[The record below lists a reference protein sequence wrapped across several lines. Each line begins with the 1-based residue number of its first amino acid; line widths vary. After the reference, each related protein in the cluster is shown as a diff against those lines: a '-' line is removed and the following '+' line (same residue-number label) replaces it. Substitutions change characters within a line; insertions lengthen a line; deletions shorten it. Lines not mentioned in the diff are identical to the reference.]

1 MRRPVPIQRLTGLAG
16 AGRSRLLIGSV
27 AVRSVLALGFVFV
40 GYLLLHERFAAFD
53 VAVAQVVLGALGLET
68 ETVGPSD
75 LVVTGGEDFN
85 VYAIVTGTCSS
96 AAGALGI
103 AGVTVFLLPGRAW
116 RRLVG
121 GGLAV
126 ALFVAFNVVRICS
139 ILLLGWWL
147 ATAGTGLAVVSLAVP
162 LITCAAVAAS
172 GRVGLPSRI
181 AALLAGGLLAVLLY
195 GVVRGFDYSAG
206 MVSYHALAGPVLTFG
221 TLAVSLIVLW
231 RAIVGAE
238 PQPAA
243 ALS

>member
-1 MRRPVPIQRLTGLAG
+1 M
-16 AGRSRLLIGSV
+16 RSRLLIGSV
-27 AVRSVLALGFVFV
+27 AVRSLLALGFVFA
-40 GYLLLHERFAAFD
+40 GYILLHERFAEFD
-53 VAVAQVVLGALGLET
+53 VAVARVALGALGLET

-75 LVVTGGEDFN
+75 LVVRAGDDFN
-85 VYAIVTGTCSS
+85 VYAIVTGACSS

-103 AGVTVFLLPGRAW
+103 AAVTVFLLPGSAW

-126 ALFVAFNVVRICS
+126 ALFVVFNVARICS
-139 ILLLGWWL
+139 VLLLGWWL
-147 ATAGTGLAVVSLAVP
+147 ATAGTGIATISLAVP
-162 LITCAAVAAS
+162 LVTCAALAAS
-172 GRVGLPSRI
+172 GRVGLPTRI
-181 AALLAGGLLAVLLY
+181 AAFLAGGLLAVLLY

-238 PQPAA
+238 PRPAVA
-243 ALS
+243 

>member
-1 MRRPVPIQRLTGLAG
+1 MRG
-16 AGRSRLLIGSV
+16 RLLVGSV
-27 AVRSVLALGFVFV
+27 AVRSLLALGFVFA
-40 GYLLLHERFAAFD
+40 GYIVLHESFAALD

-68 ETVGPSD
+68 RTVGPSD
-75 LVVTGGEDFN
+75 LVVTAGEDFN
-85 VYAIVTGTCSS
+85 VYAIVTGACSS

-103 AGVTVFLLPGRAW
+103 AAVTLFLLPGRAW

-126 ALFVAFNVVRICS
+126 ALFVAFNIARICS

-147 ATAGTGLAVVSLAVP
+147 ATAGTGLAAASLAVP
-162 LITCAAVAAS
+162 LVGCAAVAAS
-172 GRVGLPSRI
+172 GRAGLPARI

-195 GVVRGFDYSAG
+195 GVARGFDYSAG

-231 RAIVGAE
+231 RLIVGAE
-238 PQPAA
+238 LRPADA
-243 ALS
+243 ALT